1 MYCVPLYDSLGDNAV
16 EFILAHSGAAA
27 VFVGGDKLG
36 LLAAAATLGG
46 LAGALKT
53 VVAWG
58 EPSAK
63 DLAAAKEAGLAVA
76 TWAAFRAR
84 GAANPAPPSPPAPAD
99 LCTIMYTS
107 GTTGDPKGVEMSHA
121 AVVATVAGLERFLE
135 TSRFGLGPDDAMLSY
150 LPLAHIFDRV
160 AEELFL
166 NVGGR
171 IGYFQGQ
178 GGGRGEREW
187 RWKGGARARAR
198 QPPPSR
204 LAAPPGD
211 VRHLVDDI
219 SALRPT
225 LFLGVPRVFDRVYA
239 GATAKIKAKGGIAEF
254 LFNWGF
260 ARKLYAL
267 RAGVPHNRAAPI
279 FDRLVFSKLK
289 AALGGR
295 VRLICSG
302 GAPLA
307 RHVEDFLAVA
317 MCAPVVQGYGLTET
331 CAASFIAVPGQA
343 ASAGT
348 VGPPLPSVG
357 LRLEAVPDMGCDP
370 GADPPKGEV
379 CIVGPTLFSGYYK
392 DKEKTDE
399 VLDADGVFHTGDIGE
414 LTPEGL
420 LRIVD
425 RKKNIFKLS
434 QGVCG
439 REGMGW
445 GVGGCGLARARRR
458 SSRPLLS
465 PSPPRRV
472 HRGGEGGGHLQKV
485 PPRRAG
491 KRRTGMGGKG
501 KKGAR
506 QDSSRHPP
514 SPSLPLLPLDLGL
527 RQLVRVVPRRGRRP
541 R

>member
-1 MYCVPLYDSLGDNAV
+1 M
-16 EFILAHSGAAA
+16 
-27 VFVGGDKLG
+27 
-36 LLAAAATLGG
+36 
-46 LAGALKT
+46 
-53 VVAWG
+53 
-58 EPSAK
+58 
-63 DLAAAKEAGLAVA
+63 
-76 TWAAFRAR
+76 
-84 GAANPAPPSPPAPAD
+84 
-99 LCTIMYTS
+99 
-107 GTTGDPKGVEMSHA
+107 
-121 AVVATVAGLERFLE
+121 
-135 TSRFGLGPDDAMLSY
+135 
-150 LPLAHIFDRV
+150 
-160 AEELFL
+160 
-166 NVGGR
+166 
-171 IGYFQGQ
+171 
-178 GGGRGEREW
+178 
-187 RWKGGARARAR
+187 
-198 QPPPSR
+198 
-204 LAAPPGD
+204 
-211 VRHLVDDI
+211 DDI

-439 REGMGW
+439 REGVGW
-445 GVGGCGLARARRR
+445 GVGGCGLARARA
-458 SSRPLLS
+458 
-465 PSPPRRV
+465 
-472 HRGGEGGGHLQKV
+472 
-485 PPRRAG
+485 RA
-491 KRRTGMGGKG
+491 TPFLTP
-501 KKGAR
+501 A
-506 QDSSRHPP
+506 P
-514 SPSLPLLPLDLGL
+514 LPLTP
-527 RQLVRVVPRRGRRP
+527 
-541 R
+541 